1 MMMMMMMMTTTMM
14 IHLRMGVEPGP
25 GGAAVGGR
33 GGQGMGGFGAV
44 VDGCRRAGTA
54 GGLNVVAFSGGVD
67 SSLAALAVREAFG
80 RAGARACLA
89 RSASLALSQHALA
102 RLVAAHIG
110 VELWEVE
117 TREGRVPGYVANDG
131 EACFHCKTELYGRL
145 QAVAE
150 EAQARAARGAGA
162 GLVGGSGGAG
172 GVTLFNGTNAD
183 DLADP
188 TRLGLV
194 AAGDFGV
201 ASPLA
206 RLTKA
211 EVREM
216 AREQGLPNW
225 DAAANPCLRS
235 RLQLGVAATPE
246 HLAAVE
252 AAEDVF
258 REGLALGA
266 HQDLR
271 VRLLEGGEGVVEVEP
286 ALVGAAQALLRRPDV
301 SDALARAGF
310 SPGLRARPFRSGAL
324 SRGGPGDPAAPF
336 PGAPPAP

>member
-1 MMMMMMMMTTTMM
+1 M
-14 IHLRMGVEPGP
+14 
-25 GGAAVGGR
+25 
-33 GGQGMGGFGAV
+33 

-89 RSASLALSQHALA
+89 RSASLARSQHALA
-102 RLVAAHIG
+102 QLVAAHIG

-150 EAQARAARGAGA
+150 EAYRREAQARAARGAGA

-206 RLTKA
+206 GLTKA

-252 AAEDVF
+252 TAEDVF

-271 VRLLEGGEGVVEVEP
+271 VRLLEGGEGVIEVEP

-301 SDALARAGF
+301 SAALARAGF

-324 SRGGPGDPAAPF
+324 SRGGPGDPAAP
-336 PGAPPAP
+336 PSGARPA